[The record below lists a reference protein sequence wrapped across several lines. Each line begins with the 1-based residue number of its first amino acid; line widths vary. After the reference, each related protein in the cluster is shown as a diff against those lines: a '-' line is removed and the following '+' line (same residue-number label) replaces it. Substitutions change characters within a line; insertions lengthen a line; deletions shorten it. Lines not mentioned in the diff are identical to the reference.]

1 MSKQIQVAIDG
12 PASAGKS
19 TVAKILAK
27 KMGYIY
33 CDTGAMY
40 RVVTYHALEHKINL
54 KNTDELM
61 NALSHLNISFDYV
74 EGIQHV
80 YANGV
85 DVTDAIRMPDV
96 TNHVSEVAAIKEV
109 RHELVNR
116 QKNISASQNIVMDGR
131 DIGTVVL
138 PDADLKIFLVA
149 SVKERAE
156 RRYKENRTKGIMT
169 SLDELQKEI
178 EDRDYYDSH
187 RKESPLVQAN
197 DAIKVDTTGLSIE
210 EVVKVIENELKKVIS
225 SQNNR

>member
-1 MSKQIQVAIDG
+1 MSKYVQVAIDG

-40 RVVTYHALEHKINL
+40 RVVTLFALENNL
-54 KNTDELM
+54 SLDQPSELVKELDNLVM
-61 NALSHLNISFDYV
+61 TFDYV
-74 EGIQHV
+74 DGLQHV
-80 YANGV
+80 YANGI
-85 DVTDAIRMPDV
+85 DVTNDIRMPDV
-96 TNHVSEVAAIKEV
+96 TNQVSKVAAIKEI
-109 RHELVNR
+109 REELVNR
-116 QKNISASQNIVMDGR
+116 QKAISNSQNIVMDGR

-138 PDADLKIFLVA
+138 PNADLKIFLVA

-156 RRYKENRTKGIMT
+156 RRYKENIEKGIMT

-187 RKESPLVQAN
+187 RKESPLVQAS

-210 EVVKVIENELKKVIS
+210 EVVNVIENELKKVI
-225 SQNNR
+225 

>member
-1 MSKQIQVAIDG
+1 MSKYVQVAIDG

-40 RVVTYHALEHKINL
+40 RVVTLFALENNL
-54 KNTDELM
+54 SLDQPSELVKELDNLVM
-61 NALSHLNISFDYV
+61 TFDYV
-74 EGIQHV
+74 DGLQHV
-80 YANGV
+80 YANGI
-85 DVTDAIRMPDV
+85 DVTNDIRMPDV
-96 TNHVSEVAAIKEV
+96 TNHVSKVAAIKEI
-109 RHELVNR
+109 REELVNR
-116 QKNISASQNIVMDGR
+116 QKAISNSQNIVMDGR

-138 PDADLKIFLVA
+138 PNADLKIFLVA

-156 RRYKENRTKGIMT
+156 RRYKENIEKGIMT

-187 RKESPLVQAN
+187 RKESPLVQAS

-210 EVVKVIENELKKVIS
+210 EVVNVIENELKKVI
-225 SQNNR
+225 

>member
-1 MSKQIQVAIDG
+1 MSKYIQVAIDG

-40 RVVTYHALEHKINL
+40 RVVTLYALQHNL
-54 KNTDELM
+54 KLDQPSMLVK
-61 NALSHLNISFDYV
+61 ALKQLVITFDYV
-74 EGIQHV
+74 DGVQHV
-80 YANGV
+80 YANGM
-85 DVTDAIRMPDV
+85 DVTDDIRMPNV
-96 TNHVSEVAAIKEV
+96 TNHVSEVAAIKEI
-109 RHELVNR
+109 RQELVNR
-116 QKNISASQNIVMDGR
+116 QKAISNSQNIVMDGR

-156 RRYKENRTKGIMT
+156 RRYKENIEKGIMT

-187 RKESPLVQAN
+187 RKESPLVQAS

-210 EVVKVIENELKKVIS
+210 EVVKIIENELKKV
-225 SQNNR
+225 N

>member
-1 MSKQIQVAIDG
+1 MSKYIQVAIDG

-40 RVVTYHALEHKINL
+40 RVVTLYALQHNLKLDQPSVLVKALEKLEI
-54 KNTDELM
+54 T
-61 NALSHLNISFDYV
+61 FDYV
-74 EGIQHV
+74 DGVQHV
-80 YANGV
+80 YANGM
-85 DVTDAIRMPDV
+85 DVTNDIRMPDV
-96 TNHVSEVAAIKEV
+96 TNHVSEVAAIKEI
-109 RHELVNR
+109 RQELVNR
-116 QKNISASQNIVMDGR
+116 QKAISNSQNIVMDGR

-156 RRYKENRTKGIMT
+156 RRYKENIEKGIMT

-187 RKESPLVQAN
+187 RKESPLVQAS

-210 EVVKVIENELKKVIS
+210 EVVKMIENELKKVI
-225 SQNNR
+225 

>member
-1 MSKQIQVAIDG
+1 MSKYVQVAIDG

-40 RVVTYHALEHKINL
+40 RVVTLFALENNL
-54 KNTDELM
+54 SLDQPSELVKELDNLVM
-61 NALSHLNISFDYV
+61 TFDYV
-74 EGIQHV
+74 DGLQHV
-80 YANGV
+80 YANGI
-85 DVTDAIRMPDV
+85 DVTNDIRMPDV
-96 TNHVSEVAAIKEV
+96 TNHVSKVSAIKEI
-109 RHELVNR
+109 REELVNR
-116 QKNISASQNIVMDGR
+116 QKAISNSQNIVMDGR

-138 PDADLKIFLVA
+138 PNADLKIFLVA

-156 RRYKENRTKGIMT
+156 RRYKENIEKGIMT

-187 RKESPLVQAN
+187 RKESPLVQAS

-210 EVVKVIENELKKVIS
+210 EVVNVIENELKKVI
-225 SQNNR
+225 

>member
-1 MSKQIQVAIDG
+1 MSKYIQVAIDG

-40 RVVTYHALEHKINL
+40 RVVTLYALQHNLKLDQPSLLVKALEKLEI
-54 KNTDELM
+54 T
-61 NALSHLNISFDYV
+61 FDYV
-74 EGIQHV
+74 DGVQHV
-80 YANGV
+80 YANGM
-85 DVTDAIRMPDV
+85 DVTNDIRMPDV
-96 TNHVSEVAAIKEV
+96 TNHVSEVAAIKEI
-109 RHELVNR
+109 RQELVNR
-116 QKNISASQNIVMDGR
+116 QKAISNSQNIVMDGR

-156 RRYKENRTKGIMT
+156 RRYKENIEKGIMT

-187 RKESPLVQAN
+187 RKESPLVQAS

-210 EVVKVIENELKKVIS
+210 EVVKMIENELKKVI
-225 SQNNR
+225 

>member
-1 MSKQIQVAIDG
+1 MSKYVQVAIDG

-40 RVVTYHALEHKINL
+40 RVVTLFALENNL
-54 KNTDELM
+54 SLDQPSELVKELDNLVM
-61 NALSHLNISFDYV
+61 TFDYV
-74 EGIQHV
+74 DGLQHV
-80 YANGV
+80 YANGI
-85 DVTDAIRMPDV
+85 DVTNDIRMPDV
-96 TNHVSEVAAIKEV
+96 TNQVSKVAAIKEI
-109 RHELVNR
+109 REELVNR
-116 QKNISASQNIVMDGR
+116 QKAISNSQNIVMDGR

-138 PDADLKIFLVA
+138 PNADLKIFLVA

-156 RRYKENRTKGIMT
+156 RRYKENIKKGIMT

-187 RKESPLVQAN
+187 RKESPLVQAS

-210 EVVKVIENELKKVIS
+210 EVVNVIENELKKVI
-225 SQNNR
+225 

>member
-1 MSKQIQVAIDG
+1 MSKYVQVAIDG

-40 RVVTYHALEHKINL
+40 RVVTLFALENNL
-54 KNTDELM
+54 SLDQPSELVKELDNLVM
-61 NALSHLNISFDYV
+61 TFDYV
-74 EGIQHV
+74 DGLQHV
-80 YANGV
+80 YANGI
-85 DVTDAIRMPDV
+85 DVTNDIRMPDV
-96 TNHVSEVAAIKEV
+96 TNHVSKVAAIKEI
-109 RHELVNR
+109 REELVNR
-116 QKNISASQNIVMDGR
+116 QKAISNSQNIVMDGR

-138 PDADLKIFLVA
+138 PNADLKIFLVA

-156 RRYKENRTKGIMT
+156 RRYKENIKKGIMT

-187 RKESPLVQAN
+187 RKESPLVQAS

-210 EVVKVIENELKKVIS
+210 EVVNVIENELKKVI
-225 SQNNR
+225 